1 MERARADAAEAELRV
16 RSAQLLD
23 AQSAAGGGTTADL
36 SWKATTLAA
45 LRRWARKLRRL
56 DSEVLRPLFIGSEE
70 VETPPPQPTAT
81 AGGEDGGVQLER
93 IPSLVRGDSAL
104 EPLDPSRVPPPAMPR

>member
-1 MERARADAAEAELRV
+1 MRKEEHLRGLETRSARRRVGGAAV
-16 RSAQLLD
+16 RSALHSHLSVRTKSRRQ
-23 AQSAAGGGTTADL
+23 AQ
-36 SWKATTLAA
+36 
-45 LRRWARKLRRL
+45 
-56 DSEVLRPLFIGSEE
+56 PLFIGSEE
-70 VETPPPQPTAT
+70 VETPPPQPAAT

>member
-1 MERARADAAEAELRV
+1 MRSHLEVHTSDHDQLRGAD
-16 RSAQLLD
+16 D
-23 AQSAAGGGTTADL
+23 G
-36 SWKATTLAA
+36 
-45 LRRWARKLRRL
+45 RL

-81 AGGEDGGVQLER
+81 VGGEDGGVQLER

-104 EPLDPSRVPPPAMPR
+104 EPLDPSRVPPPAMPQ